1 MLNYRLWS
9 HSVLSLFDSSLS
21 ASARWIDGLQRSWAL
36 FLEAGNAWI
45 GLERELSSQ
54 EPFWVGTLGLLLFK
68 VCIWPGNEC
77 VWWHQAILKD
87 LDDIRGAI
95 LYLRKRGGS
104 LTRYTESQSS
114 RLDLLH
120 NLEQWTEFLCL
131 ACTPWTQKAYF
142 QKRSGKAAVGRSLLF
157 GTQA

>member
-1 MLNYRLWS
+1 MLNYGLWS
-9 HSVLSLFDSSLS
+9 HSDLSLFDSCLS
-21 ASARWIDGLQRSWAL
+21 ASARWIDGLQHSWAL

-68 VCIWPGNEC
+68 VCIWPANEG

-87 LDDIRGAI
+87 LDDIKGAI
-95 LYLRKRGGS
+95 LHLKKGGS
-104 LTRYTESQSS
+104 LTRCTESQSS
-114 RLDLLH
+114 CLDLLH

-131 ACTPWTQKAYF
+131 ARTPWTQKAYF
-142 QKRSGKAAVGRSLLF
+142 QKRSGEAAVGRSLLF